1 MTIDQNI
8 LILFFVFSIPFY
20 FVFFICGWL
29 VGRSS
34 SLQNFGSQS
43 NISKTVSSKD
53 NRKLSSIS
61 IDEKKIVTDIS
72 TDGMEKKYASIAN
85 TVQSN
90 EKITSSIDK
99 LKNLKK

>member
-53 NRKLSSIS
+53 NKKLSSIS

-72 TDGMEKKYASIAN
+72 TDGMEKKYGDITNTISTNENISGSIN
-85 TVQSN
+85 
-90 EKITSSIDK
+90 K
-99 LKNLKK
+99 LKSLKN